1 VTRKRAITAF
11 VVLAV
16 ATTVGVVA
24 HRLWKYEAEEPL
36 RAGVSLLKAGDHEGA
51 RKALLPFA
59 ERGNPV
65 AQRLLGQIYAE
76 GLGVPAD
83 DVRAEMWFRR
93 AECGCKNPGN
103 AEFYTGRDLLRKIPP
118 DQAGAVRW
126 IIRAAEAGHPEAQAL
141 LADRERLSSEGL
153 VVDSATSAYWSGI
166 LHAD

>member
-1 VTRKRAITAF
+1 MITTF
-11 VVLAV
+11 VLVAV
-16 ATTVGVVA
+16 ATAVGVLA
-24 HRLWKYEAEEPL
+24 YQLSRYGEQEPL
-36 RAGVSLLKAGDHEGA
+36 RAGVSLLKEGDHEGA

-65 AQRLLGQIYAE
+65 AQRLLGQIYAK

-103 AEFYTGRDLLRKIPP
+103 AEYYTGLDLLRRKTPP

-153 VVDSATSAYWSGI
+153 VVDSATSAYWRGI
-166 LHAD
+166 LHSD